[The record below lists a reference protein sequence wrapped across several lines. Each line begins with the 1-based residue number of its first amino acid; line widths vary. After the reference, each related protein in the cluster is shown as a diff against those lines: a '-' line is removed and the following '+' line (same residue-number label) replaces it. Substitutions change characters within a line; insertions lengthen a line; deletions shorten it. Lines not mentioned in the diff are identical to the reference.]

1 MPEPVVIP
9 GTESAPQFKGK
20 DDILAVVVEM
30 KSVLSE
36 VVDGSAAQR
45 TMMEKMSTELATLQA
60 SQIEFQTVTSAT
72 LSSLTDEEQA
82 KSANIFD
89 VVLNQPNLRS
99 MWGYGNTV
107 ERALYRT
114 HVEYDH
120 RVGGMSHDGKG
131 YDLDSQVMDMN
142 DAIYLYAMHKA
153 VRMAAKN
160 PGQQVSYS
168 QIAKEMDTY
177 KMFQF
182 ELNRNPELSKALA
195 AANTGSGAEYVPT
208 GLSAQLI
215 DDVRLALKVAG
226 LFPNIT
232 MPAKSGAWEVP
243 NVLGR
248 KGAYII
254 GEPQTDSPTKIPAV
268 TPGTAKKVFTA
279 VTHGL
284 RMLFSDD
291 LDEDSMIAMM
301 PLVRAELVSAIADAM
316 ENAVIN
322 GDISDATHF
331 DSDVVSAN
339 DVRKSWDGLRKFAG
353 GSSGNAA
360 VDISTL
366 SLANLRAIRRKMG
379 VYGLK
384 PENAAWIPG
393 ISGFVQMLSIDEVE
407 TAEKWGPGF
416 TAKAGTLAVLD
427 GSPVVPSEFI
437 REDLTTA
444 GIYDGVTMT
453 DTVILYANTK
463 AHWTAQ
469 KPSGLKVE
477 TDRDIETQQTVAV
490 ASQRVAFTR
499 VNVPGDNEATVGLG
513 YSLTR

>member
-1 MPEPVVIP
+1 MPEPKVV
-9 GTESAPQFKGK
+9 TPQFEGK

-36 VVDGSAAQR
+36 VVQGSSDQR
-45 TMMEKMSTELATLQA
+45 IKMEKMSDELRTMQA
-60 SQIEFQTVTSAT
+60 KQEEFQTLTTTT
-72 LSSLTDEEQA
+72 LGQLSEEEQQKNA
-82 KSANIFD
+82 SIFD
-89 VVLNQPNLRS
+89 VAINQPTLRS
-99 MWGYGNTV
+99 MWGYGDSV
-107 ERALYRT
+107 ERALYRP
-114 HVEYDH
+114 HVDYDH
-120 RVGGMSHDGKG
+120 RVGSMVHDGKG
-131 YDLDSQVMDMN
+131 YELDSQVMAMN
-142 DAIYLYAMHKA
+142 DAIYLFAMHKA
-153 VRMAAKN
+153 MTIASKN
-160 PGQQVSYS
+160 PGEAVSYAK
-168 QIAKEMDTY
+168 IATEMDTF
-177 KMFQF
+177 KMFQY
-182 ELNRNPELSKALA
+182 ELGRNSELSKALA
-195 AANTGSGAEYVPT
+195 AANDGAGAEYVPT

-215 DDVRLALKVAG
+215 DDVRLALRVAG

-254 GEPQTDSPTKIPAV
+254 GEPQTDSASKIPAV
-268 TPGTAKKVFTA
+268 TSGTAKKVFTA

-291 LDEDSMIAMM
+291 LDEDSLVAMM
-301 PLVRAELVSAIADAM
+301 PLVRAELVAAIADAM

-322 GDISDATHF
+322 GDITDSTHF
-331 DSDVVSAN
+331 DSDVTAAN
-339 DVRKSWDGLRKFAG
+339 DIRKSWDGLRKFSG

-366 SLANLRAIRRKMG
+366 SLANMRAIRKKMG
-379 VYGLK
+379 IYGAK
-384 PENAAWIPG
+384 AENNAWIPG
-393 ISGFVQMLSIDEVE
+393 VSGFVQMLSIDEVE
-407 TAEKWGPGF
+407 TAEKWGTGF
-416 TAKAGTLAVLD
+416 TAKAGTLAMLD

-444 GIYDGVTMT
+444 GIYDGVTTT
-453 DTVILYANTK
+453 DTIILYANTK

-499 VNVPGDNEATVGLG
+499 VQVPGDNEATVGLG